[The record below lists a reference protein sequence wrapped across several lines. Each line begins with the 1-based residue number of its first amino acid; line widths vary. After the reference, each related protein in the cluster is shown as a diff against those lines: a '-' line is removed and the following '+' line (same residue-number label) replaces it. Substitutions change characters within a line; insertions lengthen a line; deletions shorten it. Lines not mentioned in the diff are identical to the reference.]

1 MNGSIHPHNE
11 SCPPPVCE
19 EDALVPAMPYLLDA
33 WLVPLVFAVIMVLGV
48 FGNSLVLYII
58 SKHRTMWTATNIYIA
73 NLAMT
78 DITFLVCCVPFTAV
92 LYPLPSW
99 IFGNFMCKFVSYIQQ
114 VSAQATCVT
123 LTVMSVDRWYV
134 TVYPLRSLQ
143 CRTPRVATMVNLGI
157 WIGSFLVS
165 LPVPLY
171 TRTLA
176 GEWFG
181 PQVFCTEIFPTT
193 IHKKAFILYNF
204 LAVYMLPL
212 VTICMCYL
220 VMLYQMGRPAVEP
233 VDNNYQK
240 SLCIIINAAIVT
252 SLKTSDSV
260 TSQLQVQTERSAAV
274 RAKVSRMV
282 VVIVQLFILC
292 WGPIQ
297 LFILAQAFSPHFRQ
311 DYYTYKVKIWAHCMS
326 YSNSCINP
334 IVYAFMGANFRKAF
348 KKTCH
353 CCFKQRV
360 TVAQQ
365 PNANGNTEM
374 HYVS

>member
-1 MNGSIHPHNE
+1 MNDSVNSTNE
-11 SCPPPVCE
+11 SCPVVSVCE
-19 EDALVPAMPYLLDA
+19 EDMLIIPAVPYLLDA
-33 WLVPLVFAVIMVLGV
+33 WLVPLVFALIMVVGL
-48 FGNSLVLYII
+48 FGNSLVLFVI
-58 SKHRTMWTATNIYIA
+58 SKHKKMWTATNIYIA

-143 CRTPRVATMVNLGI
+143 CRTPRVATVVNLGI

-181 PQVFCTEIFPTT
+181 PQVFCAEIFPTT
-193 IHKKAFILYNF
+193 AHKKAFILYNF

-212 VTICMCYL
+212 VTICVCYL
-220 VMLYQMGRPAVEP
+220 VMVYQMGRPAVEP
-233 VDNNYQK
+233 VDNNYQ
-240 SLCIIINAAIVT
+240 
-252 SLKTSDSV
+252 
-260 TSQLQVQTERSAAV
+260 LQVQTERSAAM

-282 VVIVQLFILC
+282 LVIVQLFILC

-348 KKTCH
+348 KKACH

>member
-1 MNGSIHPHNE
+1 MNGSVNSTNE
-11 SCPPPVCE
+11 SCAARAVCE
-19 EDALVPAMPYLLDA
+19 EDARAPAIPYLVDA
-33 WLVPLVFAVIMVLGV
+33 WLVPLVFALIMVLGL
-48 FGNSLVLYII
+48 FGNSLVLYVI
-58 SKHRTMWTATNIYIA
+58 SKHKKMWTATNIYIA

-193 IHKKAFILYNF
+193 THKKAFILYNF

-212 VTICMCYL
+212 VTICVCYL

-233 VDNNYQK
+233 VDNNYQ
-240 SLCIIINAAIVT
+240 
-252 SLKTSDSV
+252 
-260 TSQLQVQTERSAAV
+260 LQVQTERSAAV

-282 VVIVQLFILC
+282 LVIVQLFILC

-360 TVAQQ
+360 NVAQL